1 MKSLYFKEKKKEM
14 FLQINYNIF
23 PDRVSFIQGENK
35 VYEKSK
41 T

>member
-1 MKSLYFKEKKKEM
+1 M